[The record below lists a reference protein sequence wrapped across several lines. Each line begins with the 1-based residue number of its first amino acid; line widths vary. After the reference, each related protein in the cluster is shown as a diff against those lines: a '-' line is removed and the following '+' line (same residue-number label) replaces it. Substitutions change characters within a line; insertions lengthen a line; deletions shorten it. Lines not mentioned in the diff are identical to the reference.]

1 MEINN
6 IKKNTKNVYSLR
18 VNIKGSIHVLLLAGK
33 EIHKGK
39 TIYYDY
45 DAGVYNNYNTSNF

>member
-1 MEINN
+1 MGVAIMGGCCGTDPDF
-6 IKKNTKNVYSLR
+6 IKAIS
-18 VNIKGSIHVLLLAGK
+18 
-33 EIHKGK
+33 IHKGK